1 LLFVAVSGTIG
12 GMRTTHDHLAI
23 ELIDEIGRRS
33 GLKPSEL
40 ARRAGLDRSVLSAY
54 ARGRRQPSVAAMARI
69 ARGAGLQLELAPA
82 IECESLERQAR
93 VLEMVLDLAGSLP
106 FKGRGELKYPP
117 LIRLRT

>member
-1 LLFVAVSGTIG
+1 MQIPDERSA
-12 GMRTTHDHLAI
+12 A
-23 ELIDEIGRRS
+23 ELIGEITRRS
-33 GLKPSEL
+33 KLKHSEL
-40 ARRAGLDRSVLSAY
+40 ARRAGIDRSVLSAY

-82 IECESLERQAR
+82 MERESLERQAT

-117 LIRLRT
+117 LIRLST